1 MATESLI
8 RHDERRE
15 VDNSPPDIRVAVP
28 LAMVFRSSAQVS
40 NGLEAENLALRQQLN
55 VIDRN

>member
-1 MATESLI
+1 VATESLI
-8 RHDERRE
+8 RHDERRG
-15 VDNSPPDIRVAVP
+15 VDNSPPGTFD
-28 LAMVFRSSAQVS
+28 LLSSFLVLRLSVQVS